1 MMQTVSNNNAGYFF
15 FQFEFDVKK
24 YKMATDK
31 KRHNKEKH
39 LPLSYFLKEY
49 YNVTKIKL
57 MNGIIIAKYNL

>member
-15 FQFEFDVKK
+15 FQFELDVKK
-24 YKMATDK
+24 HRMATDK
-31 KRHNKEKH
+31 KKTQQGNI
-39 LPLSYFLKEY
+39 LPLSYLKEY